1 MADTLEIFGVE
12 YPNATGIKATDD
24 NGVVQ
29 KFIRPQGST
38 AITTN
43 GTHDVTSYAS
53 AVVNVSGG
61 GAPTLQS
68 KTKSFTPSATAQ
80 SETVTAD
87 SGYDGL
93 SSVAISV
100 GAIPSGTAGT
110 PTATKG
116 TVDDASV
123 TVTPSVTNTTGYI
136 EGGTKTGT
144 AVTVTA
150 RELVSGNSITADDY
164 GPWDVADY
172 ETLTIPAGTE
182 GTPTA
187 TKSSPSNH
195 RITITPSVTNSAG
208 WIDGRTKTGTAVT
221 VEAWELVIDSE
232 ITIDDSGR
240 WDVTNCETAI
250 VPAGTEGTPTATK
263 GTVSNHSVSVTP
275 SVTNS
280 AGWIDGGTKTGTA
293 VSVSASELVSGTLQ
307 VTSNGTQNVT
317 NYASVN
323 VQVPYVTYY
332 TGTSDPSASLGQ
344 NGDIYL
350 KAVN

>member
-1 MADTLEIFGVE
+1 MATTYNKVTFNSATLLSLENDTITAADLRTGVTAHD
-12 YPNATGIKATDD
+12 ATGQAIVGTYSPS
-24 NGVVQ
+24 GV
-29 KFIRPQGST
+29 
-38 AITTN
+38 N
-43 GTHDVTSYAS
+43 
-53 AVVNVSGG
+53 
-61 GAPTLQS
+61 LQS
-68 KTKSFTPSATAQ
+68 KTKSYTPSATAQ

-116 TVDDASV
+116 TVSDASV

-208 WIDGRTKTGTAVT
+208 WIDG
-221 VEAWELVIDSE
+221 
-232 ITIDDSGR
+232 
-240 WDVTNCETAI
+240 
-250 VPAGTEGTPTATK
+250 
-263 GTVSNHSVSVTP
+263 
-275 SVTNS
+275 
-280 AGWIDGGTKTGTA
+280 GTKTGTA

-307 VTSNGTQNVT
+307 VTANGTQNVT

-350 KAVN
+350 KVVG

>member
-1 MADTLEIFGVE
+1 MAIYNKVTFNAATLLSLENDTITAADLKQGVTAHD
-12 YPNATGIKATDD
+12 ATGQAIVGTYSPS
-24 NGVVQ
+24 GV
-29 KFIRPQGST
+29 S
-38 AITTN
+38 
-43 GTHDVTSYAS
+43 
-53 AVVNVSGG
+53 
-61 GAPTLQS
+61 LQS
-68 KTKSFTPSATAQ
+68 KTKSYTPSATAQ

-110 PTATKG
+110 PTAMKG
-116 TVDDASV
+116 TVSDASV

-250 VPAGTEGTPTATK
+250 VPAGTAGTPTATK
-263 GTVSNHSVSVTP
+263 GTVSNHSVTVTP
-275 SVTNS
+275 SVTN
-280 AGWIDGGTKTGTA
+280 AEGWIGGGTKTGTA

-323 VQVPYVTYY
+323 VAIPIVTYY
-332 TGTSDPSASLGQ
+332 TGTSTPASSLGQ